1 MPEMLMRQNNS
12 AQTMRKI
19 ITQDYMA
26 TDEILQEVLVPA
38 MDHQTDLIK
47 LLSRT
52 VLPNKLMAVLLL
64 FRNDTRLHLKQ

>member
-47 LLSRT
+47 LLSRP